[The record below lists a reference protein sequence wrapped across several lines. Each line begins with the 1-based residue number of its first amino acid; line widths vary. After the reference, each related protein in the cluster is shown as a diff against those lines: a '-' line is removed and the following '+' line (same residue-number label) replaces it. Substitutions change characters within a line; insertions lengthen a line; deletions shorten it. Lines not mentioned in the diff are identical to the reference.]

1 MSTDEDIGEERGGRT
16 LIAEYVLGLLDAS
29 EHERVRTAIVADP
42 RLAREEAF
50 WRARFAALDSEFVE
64 TVPPPH
70 VAEAI
75 EARLFGAPQVDARSG
90 GLWESLAFWR
100 ALTAGAVAVALLAI
114 GFSLFN
120 LRPQS
125 SADLAVQLVAALEA
139 EGTDVKFLALY
150 DGATGNLRLTG
161 VSGEAGLDQDFE
173 LWAIQGG
180 NTPISMG
187 VIEGHAHSV
196 MPVTP
201 NVAAGWG
208 EGSVLAITL
217 EPEGGSPT
225 GGPTGPVVA
234 QGVATPI

>member
-1 MSTDEDIGEERGGRT
+1 MSTDDDIGDSTGGRT
-16 LIAEYVLGLLDAS
+16 LVAEYVLGLLGAP
-29 EHERVRTAIVADP
+29 EHERVRAAIAADP

-64 TVPPPH
+64 AAPPSH
-70 VAEAI
+70 IADAI
-75 EARLFGAPQVDARSG
+75 EARLFGGHEAQPARG

-100 ALTAGAVAVALLAI
+100 ALTAGAVAVAVVAA
-114 GFSLFN
+114 GFSLVN

-139 EGTDVKFLALY
+139 EGTDVRFLALY
-150 DGATGNLRLTG
+150 DSQTGAVRLTG
-161 VSGEAGLDQDFE
+161 LSGEAGPEQDFE

-180 NTPISMG
+180 NAPISMG
-187 VIEGHAHSV
+187 VIEGGQHSV
-196 MPVTP
+196 VPMSP
-201 NVAAGWG
+201 NVAEGWG

-225 GGPTGPVVA
+225 GQATGPIVA
-234 QGVATPI
+234 QGTATPI